1 MADKRDA
8 LPPAKSDATPSVF
21 SLFDSMLRG
30 WPNMPGFAAGEAPL
44 TAARFDFAPRV
55 ETAETDKHYEVTVEL
70 PGVEQKDVQ
79 VTLDDDVLTI
89 KGEKKAER
97 EEKNK
102 DYHVTE
108 RSYGAFQRAF
118 SLPDNVEA
126 DKIAADFDKGVLK
139 IVLPKAAAAAPKQ
152 KTIAIGKK

>member
-1 MADKRDA
+1 MNDKRDTM
-8 LPPAKSDATPSVF
+8 PPAKSDAPPTLF
-21 SLFDSMLRG
+21 SLFDTMMRG
-30 WPNMPGFAAGEAPL
+30 WPNAPGFAMGEAPL

-55 ETAETDKHYEVTVEL
+55 ETAETEKQYEVTVEL
-70 PGVEQKDVQ
+70 PGVDEKDVQ

-89 KGEKKAER
+89 RGEKKAER
-97 EEKNK
+97 EEKKK

-118 SLPDNVEA
+118 TLPDDVA
-126 DKIAADFDKGVLK
+126 PDKIAANFDKGVLK
-139 IVLPKAAAAAPKQ
+139 IVLPRTAPLPPKQ